1 MVCSSDK
8 TKLLIMA
15 TYKNRYQKLSL
26 ENKELSVKVCGET
39 KSESVSEKLLGITV
53 NNLLTWRH
61 HFYGDEENTGLMKQL
76 SKRIGMLKQIRKYV
90 TTSRFKIIMNGMFTS
105 KLIYGITVWGAVWGI
120 PGDLDQEKRRSI
132 STTKEDMQKLQVL
145 QNKAISIFCRNSYDT
160 STAKLLEQS
169 NQLSVH
175 QLVAYHSATQIF
187 KIKDPETSLPLLQ
200 TLH

>member
-1 MVCSSDK
+1 
-8 TKLLIMA
+8 
-15 TYKNRYQKLSL
+15 
-26 ENKELSVKVCGET
+26 
-39 KSESVSEKLLGITV
+39 
-53 NNLLTWRH
+53 
-61 HFYGDEENTGLMKQL
+61 
-76 SKRIGMLKQIRKYV
+76 MLKQIRKYV

-132 STTKEDMQKLQVL
+132 STTKEDMRKLQVL
-145 QNKAISIFCRNSYDT
+145 QNKAMRIYCRKPYDT

-187 KIKDPETSLPLLQ
+187 KIKDSLKPSYHFDRLFTSRGQPTRSLTTETGKQKFKLCLALFEDSVRE
-200 TLH
+200 